1 MILLQAPP
9 HFVPF
14 RCAPLQLNLND
25 NYGLKSVVTFT
36 GTSIIP
42 GLKSGAMVT
51 GIYIYFR
58 PKVRLG
64 LLSTFPFQLSP
75 FNFSLST
82 FHFQLTLNP

>member
-1 MILLQAPP
+1 
-9 HFVPF
+9 
-14 RCAPLQLNLND
+14 
-25 NYGLKSVVTFT
+25 
-36 GTSIIP
+36 
-42 GLKSGAMVT
+42 LKSGAMVT